1 MPVKSSL
8 NVPIPNLDL
17 TSFLLDG
24 IPPRSPQSCNDT
36 NFTDPFLFSAE
47 RPESKNLSLIEFKHL
62 VKCFAS
68 GLKRENLQEGDHVML
83 VSPNYIQTMI
93 IALGTIAA
101 GGVYC
106 TAQPDLKVR
115 EYRDQFLR
123 DEPRFLFVCNE
134 HPMREYAL
142 RAWESVNGDPRRSWL
157 VDECITL
164 EERGLEITDT
174 LPKRKYWTDLFDY
187 DGGPT
192 FQWKRLSTEL
202 ECRRPCML
210 FTTSGTTG
218 LRKAA
223 MFSHRNLVAAWTGT
237 GYRAQYDATKL
248 AKLRKPGHPGEV
260 SVRILHTVSVSRA
273 LGTCLP
279 LAVSKSRRHKRI
291 EVYFMSKTYVDMT
304 PYLDTLQQLR
314 ITDVSCAPFTLAR
327 LFASQKDD
335 LLEKKHNFSH
345 LRSVTAAGAPTSQI
359 TLNRARKFLF
369 ANGAPATLRVERALG
384 ITEAGSLVSSWH
396 MADAP
401 DLREGCQGR
410 LEPNMEAK
418 IMTYGH
424 EDEESTAQEVTT
436 DKPGE
441 IWLRGPSFI
450 DGYYKNETATRDAF
464 TANGWFKSGD
474 IGYFQAEKLFLLD
487 RKKVC
492 PSLPTNQSP

>member
-24 IPPRSPQSCNDT
+24 VPSRSSQPCNDT
-36 NFTDPFLFSAE
+36 YFTDPFLFSAE
-47 RPESKNLSLIEFKHL
+47 RPESKHLSLIEFKHL

-68 GLKRENLQEGDHVML
+68 GLKRENLQEGDHVIL
-83 VSPNYIQTMI
+83 VAPNYIQTMI

-101 GGVYC
+101 GGVFC
-106 TAQPDLKVR
+106 AAQPDLKIR

-134 HPMREYAL
+134 DPMREYAL
-142 RAWESVNGDPRRSWL
+142 RAWESVYGDQRRSWL

-164 EERGLEITDT
+164 EERGLEITET
-174 LPKRKYWTDLFDY
+174 LLERKFWTELFDY
-187 DGGPT
+187 DRGPT

-223 MFSHRNLVAAWTGT
+223 IFSHRNLVAAWTGT
-237 GYRAQYDATKL
+237 AYRAQYDAVKL
-248 AKLRKPGHPGEV
+248 AKLRKTEYPRETA
-260 SVRILHTVSVSRA
+260 VRILHTVSISRA

-279 LAVSKSRRHKRI
+279 LAVSRSRRHKRI

-335 LLEKKHNFSH
+335 PSEKKHNFSH
-345 LRSVTAAGAPTSQI
+345 LRSVTAVGAPGSQI
-359 TLNRARKFLF
+359 TLNKAREFLV
-369 ANGAPATLRVERALG
+369 ANGAPANLRVERALG
-384 ITEAGSLVSSWH
+384 ITEAGSLVSTWH

-401 DLREGCQGR
+401 DPREGCQGR

-418 IMTYGH
+418 IMTYGD
-424 EDEESTAQEVTT
+424 EDEGITVQEIAADT
-436 DKPGE
+436 PGE

-464 TANGWFKSGD
+464 TANGWFQSGD
-474 IGYFQAEKLFLLD
+474 IGYFQAGKLFLLD
-487 RKKVC
+487 RKKVR
-492 PSLPTNQSP
+492 PKPPHQ